1 MNKEL
6 VNNIVER
13 IIMGILL
20 LWSVAGA
27 IALLLSTAEFWWEL
41 CLLFNSFLLMENL
54 KRYEV

>member
-27 IALLLSTAEFWWEL
+27 IALLLSTAGL
-41 CLLFNSFLLMENL
+41 VGIVLI
-54 KRYEV
+54 V

>member
-27 IALLLSTAEFWWEL
+27 IALLLSTAGAWWEL
-41 CLLFNSFLLMENL
+41 CLLFHYLHSGF
-54 KRYEV
+54 KTI

>member
-27 IALLLSTAEFWWEL
+27 IAYLPLEL
-41 CLLFNSFLLMENL
+41 GGNCAYCLILFTHGKF
-54 KRYEV
+54 KTI